1 MRRTSAT
8 SSSKADVCLHPP
20 CSASAVAYQAR
31 GGVLQSHR
39 VNNRRPRSRHCALGK
54 ERANSRPRENRVLPC
69 RGSALS
75 MTMGGSCGDDSSMRA
90 CTSSRHHGCAAVTTA
105 AAFQHRGSEAGAP
118 RFAIDLRPGW
128 MEDIE
133 GIERI
138 DCGATGAAE
147 DLRRSTVRAMEM
159 VRMVWRVR
167 TVQAV
172 AASRSQPGIPRAS
185 ADSRRARP
193 AGYSRARTS
202 RAHRSGIR

>member
-1 MRRTSAT
+1 LRRTSAT

-54 ERANSRPRENRVLPC
+54 ERANCRPRENRVLPC

-75 MTMGGSCGDDSSMRA
+75 MTMGGRCGEDSSMRA
-90 CTSSRHHGCAAVTTA
+90 CTSSRQRSGHYRGCFSV
-105 AAFQHRGSEAGAP
+105 QGSEAGAP

-133 GIERI
+133 GIDRI

-159 VRMVWRVR
+159 VRMVR
-167 TVQAV
+167 TVQTV

-193 AGYSRARTS
+193 AGYSRAHTS
-202 RAHRSGIR
+202 RARRSEIR